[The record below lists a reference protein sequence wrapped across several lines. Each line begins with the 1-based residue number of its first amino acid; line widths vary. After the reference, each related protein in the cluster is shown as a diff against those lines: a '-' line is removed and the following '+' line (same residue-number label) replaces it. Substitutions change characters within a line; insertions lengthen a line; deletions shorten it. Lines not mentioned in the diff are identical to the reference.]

1 MKTQSIEER
10 FNERFDK
17 TIRSALFKAWR
28 QGKEQHKTPYK
39 YTLDTD
45 KLGRPIFDMVI
56 EKLKAQR
63 QELKKKVEE
72 GFDEMFGDSSIKLST
87 GQPLM
92 QFKKNVNYYLVK
104 DFIINLL
111 EERKE

>member
-1 MKTQSIEER
+1 MKDKQLAEEIVKIL
-10 FNERFDK
+10 DK
-17 TIRSALFKAWR
+17 YNKDESYGIPELMNLF
-28 QGKEQHKTPYK
+28 
-39 YTLDTD
+39 
-45 KLGRPIFDMVI
+45 
-56 EKLKAQR
+56 KAQR

-111 EERKE
+111 QERKK